1 MRAREPGDS
10 DGGPTEGDL
19 ADLFSSLLGVCT
31 PGVCSGEWKE
41 LWLEGFAAEV
51 G

>member
-10 DGGPTEGDL
+10 EGELTVGDL
-19 ADLFSSLLGVCT
+19 ADLSLSLCGVCT
-31 PGVCSGEWKE
+31 HQRALGEWKE
-41 LWLEGFAAEV
+41 LWLEDFA